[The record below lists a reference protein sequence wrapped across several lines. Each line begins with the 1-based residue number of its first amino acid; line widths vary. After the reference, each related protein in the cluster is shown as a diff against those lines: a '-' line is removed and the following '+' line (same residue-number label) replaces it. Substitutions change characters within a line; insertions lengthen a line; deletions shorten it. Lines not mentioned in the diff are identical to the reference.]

1 MGPSGFDDALVF
13 FFEAAERRSQL
24 VDCGQDLVLQREDSG
39 NVHCRGERVVRRL
52 GHVDI
57 VVRVQQLFACQL
69 IAAVGNDLVGVHVG
83 LRAGSGLPD
92 DQREMVVQLAGR
104 DLLTGLLDDG
114 ELFGGHLFGLERMVG
129 ARGGLLQDA
138 EGMGDLARH
147 RLKAHADREIL
158 VAALGLCGPVFVGR
172 NLDLA
177 HGIMLDAVFHRVCI
191 LQL

>member
-1 MGPSGFDDALVF
+1 
-13 FFEAAERRSQL
+13 
-24 VDCGQDLVLQREDSG
+24 
-39 NVHCRGERVVRRL
+39 
-52 GHVDI
+52 
-57 VVRVQQLFACQL
+57 
-69 IAAVGNDLVGVHVG
+69 
-83 LRAGSGLPD
+83 
-92 DQREMVVQLAGR
+92 MVVQLAGR

-114 ELFGGHLFGLERMVG
+114 ELFRSHLFGLERVVG

-147 RLKAHADREIL
+147 RLEAHADREIL

-177 HGIMLDAVFHRVCI
+177 HGIVLDAIFHRVCI